1 MAYYFRKKYIDELL
15 NLKDKHFIKVLTGIR
30 RCGKSTVLVQFMNVL
45 KNDYKI
51 NEKQIIYM
59 DFNDSRLVKK
69 YNWETLLNYLESIAD
84 KTNTNYLFLD
94 EIQDIKGFEN
104 TIITLFEHK
113 TLKFDIYVTG
123 SNSKML
129 SSELAT
135 LFTGRH
141 RDVHIMPLTL
151 KEFNE
156 ITNNPFFNKDF
167 YKYAEIGGLGIIIPH
182 IDNPGEAK
190 ETLKNVLQDVIQKDV
205 RKRHHNTSNLLIDK
219 TIKYALSNIG
229 VSISPYKTCKKVN
242 KQDDEKM
249 TRASF
254 SNYLQ
259 WACDA
264 MILYRVDYFNH
275 KTNTILTTS
284 GKYYAGDIGLLNSV
298 VGYSDNTLGYK
309 LENIV
314 LLQLISLGWE
324 VYTLKLYQKN
334 KNSKEVDFVIKKD
347 EVIKYI
353 QVTHTLTN
361 ENKKREIDNL
371 LSIKDGYEKII
382 ILINDETGYSTDG
395 VRRIDLMRWLMDEI
409 VI

>member
-1 MAYYFRKKYIDELL
+1 
-15 NLKDKHFIKVLTGIR
+15 
-30 RCGKSTVLVQFMNVL
+30 
-45 KNDYKI
+45 
-51 NEKQIIYM
+51 
-59 DFNDSRLVKK
+59 
-69 YNWETLLNYLESIAD
+69 
-84 KTNTNYLFLD
+84 
-94 EIQDIKGFEN
+94 
-104 TIITLFEHK
+104 
-113 TLKFDIYVTG
+113 
-123 SNSKML
+123 ML

-259 WACDA
+259 
-264 MILYRVDYFNH
+264 
-275 KTNTILTTS
+275 
-284 GKYYAGDIGLLNSV
+284 
-298 VGYSDNTLGYK
+298 
-309 LENIV
+309 
-314 LLQLISLGWE
+314 
-324 VYTLKLYQKN
+324 
-334 KNSKEVDFVIKKD
+334 
-347 EVIKYI
+347 
-353 QVTHTLTN
+353 
-361 ENKKREIDNL
+361 
-371 LSIKDGYEKII
+371 
-382 ILINDETGYSTDG
+382 
-395 VRRIDLMRWLMDEI
+395 
-409 VI
+409 